1 MNHIILIV
9 RIINNPK
16 QSFFDNNIVLTE
28 IIGKFYQFKKNSYNR
43 CKLLIWG
50 NLAYDS
56 IKYYHMDD
64 YLIIEGSISVNK
76 TSLEGFKELTEI
88 EIAVSKIYPFIL
100 KSILFNK
107 INK

>member
-28 IIGKFYQFKKNSYNR
+28 IIGKFYQFKNNAYSN

-56 IKYYHMDD
+56 LKYYHIND
-64 YLIIEGSISVNK
+64 YLIIEGSISIIKVNSDNINK
-76 TSLEGFKELTEI
+76 FKLPEI
-88 EIAVSKIYPFIL
+88 EISVSKIYPLIM
-100 KSILFNK
+100 KSL
-107 INK
+107 